1 MVEYRTKQCVASF
14 SGGVEDGLAVALS
27 DDRVGCALAFYGAPD
42 AARLEPDSPSTFIAK
57 AGFDSS
63 HINDAID
70 AYVER
75 AKTIG
80 ADVRLVV
87 HPRGR
92 HGFDLAPG
100 DERTKAILR
109 QAVAFA
115 RTELGVR

>member
-1 MVEYRTKQCVASF
+1 MSALY
-14 SGGVEDGLAVALS
+14 GGV
-27 DDRVGCALAFYGAPD
+27 
-42 AARLEPDSPSTFIAK
+42 
-57 AGFDSS
+57 S
-63 HINDAID
+63 HEA
-70 AYVER
+70 

-92 HGFDLAPG
+92 HGFDLGPG

-115 RTELGVR
+115 RTALAVR